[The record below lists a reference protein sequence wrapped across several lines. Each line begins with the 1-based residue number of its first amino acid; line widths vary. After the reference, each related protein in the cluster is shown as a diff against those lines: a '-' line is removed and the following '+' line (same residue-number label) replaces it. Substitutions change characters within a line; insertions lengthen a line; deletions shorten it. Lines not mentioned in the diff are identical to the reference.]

1 MAVPYGCFQKFQNP
15 PFFHHPAYKKE
26 CGFPFFFEEG
36 ATGFGFT
43 PGDADDLIRA
53 MENFLSLSKEGQAAM
68 GKAAREKMEREF
80 DRNMVIDAYM
90 EEVDKICLA
99 SIRER

>member
-1 MAVPYGCFQKFQNP
+1 
-15 PFFHHPAYKKE
+15 
-26 CGFPFFFEEG
+26 
-36 ATGFGFT
+36 
-43 PGDADDLIRA
+43 
-53 MENFLSLSKEGQAAM
+53 M